1 MLTEEEKRFIEYWQQ
16 NRDKQK
22 KLLRQLLIGL
32 PAGLLFAIPIILNFS
47 AGWDKRASM
56 WARGHSDDNTATVLI
71 IAVLIIAVFVA
82 IFSKRHKWEMYEQ
95 QYQEILNKKN
105 STTEHRDADNTTT

>member
-22 KLLRQLLIGL
+22 KVFRQLLVGL

-47 AGWDKRASM
+47 TGWDKRANM

-105 STTEHRDADNTTT
+105 STTEETDADNAAS

>member
-22 KLLRQLLIGL
+22 KVLRQLLIGL

-47 AGWDKRASM
+47 TGWDKRASM

-82 IFSKRHKWEMYEQ
+82 IFSKRHMWEMHEQ

-105 STTEHRDADNTTT
+105 GTTERTDADNAAS